1 MMQRTKLQ
9 RGKSELVAIQ
19 ARVEPELLAK
29 IDRERQAKG
38 RCGRAVIIRMALL
51 DRYRDVSEVA

>member
-1 MMQRTKLQ
+1 MQHTKTNRKQ
-9 RGKSELVAIQ
+9 IELVAIQ
-19 ARVEPELLAK
+19 ARIEPELVAR

-38 RCGRAVIIRMALL
+38 RCSRAVIIRMALL